1 MPSNRYLHVKGKP
14 ELVRDTRSGAV
25 LNTKETPPGTAAK
38 ARRKRDGKIDSMQEE
53 LDVLKSEISEIKSL
67 LIKNLENKL

>member
-1 MPSNRYLHVKGKP
+1 MTSNRYLHVKNRP
-14 ELVRDTRSGAV
+14 DLVRDTRSGAV
-25 LNTKETPPGTAAK
+25 LNTKETPPGTASK
-38 ARRKRDGKIDSMQEE
+38 ARKKRDGKIDSMQEE

>member
-1 MPSNRYLHVKGKP
+1 MISNRYLQVKGKP
-14 ELVRDTRSGAV
+14 DLVRDTHSGAV

-38 ARRKRDGKIDSMQEE
+38 ARRKRDATLDTMKSE

-67 LIKNLENKL
+67 LINLENKL

>member
-1 MPSNRYLHVKGKP
+1 MKGKP

-38 ARRKRDGKIDSMQEE
+38 ARRKRYCNIDSMQVE
-53 LDVLKSEISEIKSL
+53 LDVLKSEI
-67 LIKNLENKL
+67 